1 MAATTQASSL
11 ALLCQTLFAWS
22 RVQPVWS
29 ERWVYFF
36 PFARWYSTPP
46 PHLPE
51 FLSSTSWD
59 VSQFH
64 LSNSACSLFFWGGGG
79 GLVNRLLGII
89 FLSSRLLDDRC
100 VSVVQKVSHLVGCRF
115 VSLWFCQSVNES
127 GRQSAWVKPLLSH
140 PVVVY
145 QLNCRI
151 LSNYF
156 IHVICSCG

>member
-46 PHLPE
+46 PP
-51 FLSSTSWD
+51 TPG
-59 VSQFH
+59 VSQLNF
-64 LSNSACSLFFWGGGG
+64 LGCESVSFVKQCLFALFLRGGG